1 MFRLGEGHLSHN
13 GEKYARHPAT
23 LHYNTSMSLS
33 RFLGRRMVATS
44 LFGVCL
50 FALQACNK
58 SNHGAQLGTFR
69 MGERVEAGS
78 LVYTVVDAQWPHE
91 LAQGAKAPQHRY
103 LRIRVSV
110 TNGGSNAM
118 EIPPFELEGTNGTR
132 IQEVTD
138 GLGSLEGR
146 LGMLRSV
153 QPAQTEQGIVVFDA
167 PMQAYKL
174 VLSDGGD
181 LEKERHALV
190 DIPVNLE

>member
-1 MFRLGEGHLSHN
+1 
-13 GEKYARHPAT
+13 
-23 LHYNTSMSLS
+23 MSLS
-33 RFLGRRMVATS
+33 RSLGRRTLAAS
-44 LFGVCL
+44 LLAVCL
-50 FALQACNK
+50 LMVQACNK

-91 LAQGAKAPQHRY
+91 LAEGAKAPQHRY

-110 TNGGSNAM
+110 TNSGGNAM
-118 EIPPFELEGTNGTR
+118 EIPPFELEDAEGTR

-153 QPAQTEQGIVVFDA
+153 QPAQTEQGLIVFDA